1 MTPKLKKVIHVSAD
15 LTSTFDGSSVDNYS
29 LQDTVASAIANDPQ
43 WAGAVGLNV
52 EVRDCE

>member
-15 LTSTFDGSSVDNYS
+15 LTSTFDGSSVDNSS